1 MGNTPRIAR
10 PVWEDCD
17 FIKAPCR
24 AARALHCAAMPA
36 PSPNRLF
43 QTGPLPDGGTVRL
56 DADASHHALRVLRL
70 RAGDAV
76 ELFDGSGPRWPGRLL
91 DEDPRGASV
100 ALDAPVRAGT
110 ESPIALGLAQ
120 ALPAG
125 DRMDWVVEKAVELGA
140 TAIQPLFSRRSLV
153 RLDAARAAKRLV
165 HWRRVAVAACMQ
177 CGRDR
182 VPAVLEPV
190 QLDRWVVD
198 PGDPGDPGSP
208 RAAAAHGASAPA
220 RWLLS
225 PHDGAAIGALGPAP
239 AAAWLLVGPE
249 GGLDDDED
257 GRARAAGWR
266 PLRLGPRVL
275 RTETAG
281 LAALAVLQAR
291 FGDLG

>member
-1 MGNTPRIAR
+1 MGDTPRIAR
-10 PVWEDCD
+10 PVWEDRD
-17 FIKAPCR
+17 FIKAPWR
-24 AARALHCAAMPA
+24 AGRALHCAAMPA

-70 RAGDAV
+70 RTGDPV

-91 DEDPRGASV
+91 DQDPRGASV

-140 TAIQPLFSRRSLV
+140 TAIQPLFSRRSLL
-153 RLDAARAAKRLV
+153 RLDAARAARRLV

-190 QLDRWVVD
+190 PLERWVAA
-198 PGDPGDPGSP
+198 PGDPGGPDPADARP
-208 RAAAAHGASAPA
+208 APAPA

-225 PHDGAAIGALGPAP
+225 PHDGEAIGALGPAP

-257 GRARAAGWR
+257 ARARASGWR

-275 RTETAG
+275 RPETAG
-281 LAALAVLQAR
+281 LAALAALQAR